1 MTADAR
7 GIDKAVVTIADAGGN
22 VRRALTN
29 PFGYY
34 RFDGIEVGATYIL
47 TVEAKQH
54 QFENPTR
61 AVSVID
67 ELTDVN
73 FIALPNGFSEE

>member
-1 MTADAR
+1 MIGSHDA
-7 GIDKAVVTIADAGGN
+7 KTHASKVMQ
-22 VRRALTN
+22 RRALTN

-34 RFDGIEVGATYIL
+34 RFDGVEVGATYIL

-67 ELTDVN
+67 ELTDVD
-73 FIALPNGFSEE
+73 FVALPNGFSEK